1 MDPLMLGAVA
11 GGAQLL
17 GGGLSFLGANSQSK
31 AVRQAME
38 RYISEVNRQRDL
50 FLNQPESTAIRSKLQ
65 SYIGGDVGYSPET
78 VEGMK
83 KGVYEDYGKSL
94 ADMTRLTQ
102 KAGAGSTGVYT
113 PGRADRTSR
122 LLGQNIAANRATSI
136 RDINQKN
143 ADVAL
148 NNQRFAIS
156 ALPTYMPGTPATN
169 IPGAD
174 VFLKAGETP
183 SAGSYLGPALG
194 QAANSV
200 GNMALM
206 GPVYERMMA
215 GMMPYPNLGAYSSTL
230 PDFMGAYSYGI
241 PKGLFPTS

>member
-1 MDPLMLGAVA
+1 MEPLTMGAVM

-31 AVRQAME
+31 SVRAAME
-38 RYISEVNRQRDL
+38 RYINEVNQQRQT
-50 FLNQPESTAIRSKLQ
+50 FLDQPESTAIRAKLK
-65 SYIGGDVGYSPET
+65 SYIGGDVGYNPET

-102 KAGAGSTGVYT
+102 KAGAGSSGVYT

-148 NNQRFAIS
+148 NNQRFALS

-169 IPGAD
+169 IPSAD
-174 VFLKAGETP
+174 VFLKAGEQPGFGT
-183 SAGSYLGPALG
+183 YMGPAVA
-194 QAANSV
+194 QAGNTF
-200 GNMALM
+200 GNMAFM
-206 GPVYERMMA
+206 GPLYERMMESKTSDPYA
-215 GMMPYPNLGAYSSTL
+215 FAALTGRYSPGMGSEMQRR
-230 PDFMGAYSYGI
+230 
-241 PKGLFPTS
+241 LFPTY